1 MAITEETLTAKPNA
15 PNAHGPAEMILALI
29 AAMRPKQWTKN
40 LFVFV
45 AIIFTNNLPS
55 SIPDA
60 RWRLL
65 GLTICAFVLYCLV
78 SGGTYLMNDVIDREQ
93 DRLHPE
99 KRNRPIAS
107 GRLPWQLASAAS
119 AVCCVGGVSASFL
132 INRGFG
138 FITLAYLALQIS
150 YTFVLKHH
158 VLIDVFAIAAG
169 FVFRAVAGGLALGVP
184 ISVWL
189 LVCTLQLSLFL
200 GFGKRRHELVSLAE
214 NARSHRRNLEFYT
227 IPLLDQLIA
236 IVLAGLVV
244 SYAVYTIQSPTAV
257 SHPALVITLPNVM
270 YGIFRYLYL
279 IQVEHKGGSPES
291 ILLEDRPM
299 QINLVLWVIEAV
311 GTLKFI

>member
-1 MAITEETLTAKPNA
+1 MAITQEPATAGATGPRS
-15 PNAHGPAEMILALI
+15 PGPASIIKALI
-29 AAMRPKQWTKN
+29 IGMRPKQWSKN
-40 LFVFV
+40 LFVFI

-55 SIPDA
+55 RIPDP
-60 RWRLL
+60 RWHSL
-65 GLTICAFVLYCLV
+65 GITLVAFALYCLV
-78 SGGTYLMNDVIDREQ
+78 SGGIYLMNDVIDREQ

-107 GRLPWQLASAAS
+107 GRLPLQISAAVS
-119 AVCCVGGVSASFL
+119 VIVSMGGVAAAFL
-132 INRGFG
+132 VNRGFG
-138 FITLAYLALQIS
+138 LITLAYFVLQVS
-150 YTFVLKHH
+150 YTFALKHH

-169 FVFRAVAGGLALGVP
+169 FVFRAVAGGLALKVP

-200 GFGKRRHELVSLAE
+200 GFGKRRHELMSLAE

-236 IVLAGLVV
+236 IVLGGLVV
-244 SYAVYTIQSPTAV
+244 SYAIYTIQSPTAIA
-257 SHPALVITLPNVM
+257 HPALVVTLPNVM

-299 QINLVLWVIEAV
+299 QINLVLWAVEAIAAMRF
-311 GTLKFI
+311 L